1 MKRNGKGSFKG
12 RKIAA
17 DSDDDND
24 DFSISDDDSE
34 INSDSNN
41 SDSDTGDESDHE
53 GNFSASHALGTNGTS
68 FNSTFMSRQWEDS
81 KYFTS
86 TIPLV
91 IALWGEEKA
100 LAITEKEQTVISI
113 SCVILGQSTSGMNPT

>member
-53 GNFSASHALGTNGTS
+53 GNFSVSHALVTTRHLTQHS
-68 FNSTFMSRQWEDS
+68 CLDS
-81 KYFTS
+81 GRTVN
-86 TIPLV
+86 ILRPLY
-91 IALWGEEKA
+91 
-100 LAITEKEQTVISI
+100 
-113 SCVILGQSTSGMNPT
+113 P